1 MKLSKEKLL
10 VKVKDYI
17 GDETSE
23 EAVSLL
29 EDVDDSMSDSD
40 DGDWEQKYH
49 ELDESWKQKYIERFG
64 SGDPE
69 QNKEDDSKEDES
81 KEDESKE
88 DDSEEKTFDEL
99 FEKGDD

>member
-1 MKLSKEKLL
+1 MKLSKEELL
-10 VKVKDYI
+10 IKVKNYI
-17 GDETSE
+17 GDDTSE

-29 EDVDDSMSDSD
+29 EDVDDSMSDSN
-40 DGDWEQKYH
+40 DGEWEKKYH

-69 QNKEDDSKEDES
+69 QNKEDES

-99 FEKGDD
+99 FEKGDE

>member
-1 MKLSKEKLL
+1 MKLSKEELL
-10 VKVKDYI
+10 MKVKEYI
-17 GDETSE
+17 GEDTSE

-29 EDVDDSMSDSD
+29 EDVDDSMSDSN
-40 DGDWEQKYH
+40 DGEWEQKYH

-81 KEDESKE
+81 KED
-88 DDSEEKTFDEL
+88 DSEEKTFDEL

>member
-1 MKLSKEKLL
+1 MRLSKEDLL
-10 VKVKDYI
+10 MKVKDYI
-17 GDETSE
+17 GDDTSE

-29 EDVDDSMSDSD
+29 EDVDDSMSDSN
-40 DGDWEQKYH
+40 DGEWEQKYH

-64 SGDPE
+64 SGDPD

-81 KEDESKE
+81 KED
-88 DDSEEKTFDEL
+88 DSEEEKTFDEL

>member
-1 MKLSKEKLL
+1 MKLSKEELL
-10 VKVKDYI
+10 IKVKNYI
-17 GDETSE
+17 GDDTSE

-29 EDVDDSMSDSD
+29 EDVDDSMSDSN
-40 DGDWEQKYH
+40 DGEWEKKYH

-88 DDSEEKTFDEL
+88 EKTFDEL